1 MVLYGAKQHTGSV
14 VEKELW
20 SYGVSASW
28 RDTLKALSSRVLSYI
43 PFNIQSHV
51 TG

>member
-1 MVLYGAKQHTGSV
+1 MVLYGAKQHIGTI
-14 VEKELW
+14 EKELW
-20 SYGVSASW
+20 SYGVSATW
-28 RDTLKALSSRVLSYI
+28 RDTLKTLSSRVLSYI